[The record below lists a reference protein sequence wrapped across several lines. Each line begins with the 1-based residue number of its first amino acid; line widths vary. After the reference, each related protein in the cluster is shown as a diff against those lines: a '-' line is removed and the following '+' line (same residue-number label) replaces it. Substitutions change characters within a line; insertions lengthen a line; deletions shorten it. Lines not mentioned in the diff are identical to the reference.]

1 MNEDDEKL
9 AEEEYE
15 VEEEE
20 EEAVVLELHLVAS
33 IKICCFHVKY
43 APTSGSPSLYYVG
56 PRI

>member
-9 AEEEYE
+9 AGEEYE
-15 VEEEE
+15 VEEE

-33 IKICCFHVKY
+33 IKICFFHVKY

>member
-1 MNEDDEKL
+1 M
-9 AEEEYE
+9 EEYE
-15 VEEEE
+15 VEEEEE